1 MNKTTAALVSI
12 ASVGGAALIGAQFG
26 PQRPREAIWYETLR
40 KPSYT
45 PSGSTI
51 GFAWGILETLLAVT
65 GYRLLTRPNSAARGT
80 ALASWGATL
89 AGLTGY
95 PALFFGG
102 KKLGPSAAVATAMCA
117 STTATA
123 AAASKVD
130 EVAAVSMTPLVLWT
144 MFAVVLSEEVWRRN
158 QPRRSRGRVPG
169 TTATQPGALA
179 DVVAP

>member
-12 ASVGGAALIGAQFG
+12 ASVGGAAFIGAQFG

-89 AGLTGY
+89 AGLAGY

-102 KKLGPSAAVATAMCA
+102 KKLGPSAAPAAALCGSGTP
-117 STTATA
+117 A
-123 AAASKVD
+123 AAAAAKGD
-130 EVAAVSMTPLVLWT
+130 EVGTAA
-144 MFAVVLSEEVWRRN
+144 
-158 QPRRSRGRVPG
+158 
-169 TTATQPGALA
+169 
-179 DVVAP
+179 